1 MFQKLLGSAH
11 FFHWNYQHGMHFK
24 CENYHVVPRSDMSG
38 GPSSFTNSWLDV
50 LQLEDDQSFSRRRMR
65 EQWWGAFPDGCFDC
79 YENFEMMY
87 GYFENFDGIPGPE
100 NMSLA
105 YHPGQVGQVGQ
116 VLREEPPEAESKED
130 KAGDLVDALSQMLRT
145 GSQQVPV
152 DDEEEGELTMMG
164 ELKQMQSMGWF
175 GWEFFD
181 GMERSCS
188 LGAVNS
194 SGMSAPSYDDPQS
207 PSVTN
212 GSLVLLNVPLTTT
225 EWDLRQIIEHVG
237 VHAPIT
243 VKFEPGA
250 SSDINKV
257 TLHFRNKI
265 DLEIADV
272 TLRETSWST
281 EDGGARIQIYRSEN
295 DGGTWAG
302 YPAMP
307 AMPPWDFGHS
317 RSSWFSKEDGD
328 SEPRSN
334 SLANAVSIGNDDS
347 SSPCPPEPS
356 FEGTEFEK
364 DWPKLPAARN
374 KIADVQASQAASFA

>member
-1 MFQKLLGSAH
+1 MILFGVTA
-11 FFHWNYQHGMHFK
+11 F
-24 CENYHVVPRSDMSG
+24 
-38 GPSSFTNSWLDV
+38 
-50 LQLEDDQSFSRRRMR
+50 QLEDDQSFSRRRMR
-65 EQWWGAFPDGCFDC
+65 EQWWGAFPGCFDC
-79 YENFEMMY
+79 SYEMY
-87 GYFENFDGIPGPE
+87 GYFDNFDGVPPGLMPE
-100 NMSLA
+100 NMSLTQ
-105 YHPGQVGQVGQ
+105 YHHPGQ
-116 VLREEPPEAESKED
+116 VLREELTAPEAESKED

-188 LGAVNS
+188 LSAVNS
-194 SGMSAPSYDDPQS
+194 SGMSAPSYDDQS
-207 PSVTN
+207 PSLTN

-272 TLRETSWST
+272 TLRETSW

-295 DGGTWAG
+295 GDGCDGTWAG
-302 YPAMP
+302 YPAIP
-307 AMPPWDFGHS
+307 AMPPWDYGHS
-317 RSSWFSKEDGD
+317 RSWFSKEDGD

-334 SLANAVSIGNDDS
+334 SLANAVGIGNDDS

-356 FEGTEFEK
+356 FEQGTEFEK

-374 KIADVQASQAASFA
+374 KNRRRTSEPSCLVRMISSDWRANGNKLPST